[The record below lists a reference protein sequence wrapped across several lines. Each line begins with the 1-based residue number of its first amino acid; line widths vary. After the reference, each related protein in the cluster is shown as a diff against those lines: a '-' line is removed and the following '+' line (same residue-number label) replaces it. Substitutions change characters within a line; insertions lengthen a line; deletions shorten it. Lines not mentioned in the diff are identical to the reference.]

1 MNKQVSNIVPVLRL
15 GLVCLVLCSVL
26 YPLAVTGIG
35 QLFFPYQANGSL
47 IEDENGSL
55 IGSEL
60 IGQTFTD
67 PALFQGR
74 VSSIDNDASGSGTP
88 NYAPSNPDLISR
100 TEEAIRTQQAANPDG
115 GSVPMDLVT
124 NSGSGLD
131 PHISV
136 EAAEFQV
143 PRIAEASGIPKEE
156 LYKLIDQHRTSQ
168 VEDLLGAPAVN
179 ILQLNIDLLAL
190 R

>member
-35 QLFFPYQANGSL
+35 QLFFPYQADGSL
-47 IEDENGSL
+47 VKDADGRV

-88 NYAPSNPDLISR
+88 NYAPSNPDLILR
-100 TEEAIRTQQAANPDG
+100 TEEAIHAQQAANPDG
-115 GSVPMDLVT
+115 GSVPLDLVT

-131 PHISV
+131 PHISI
-136 EAAEFQV
+136 EAAEYQV
-143 PRIAEASGIPKEE
+143 PRIAEASDISEEE
-156 LYKLIDQHRTSQ
+156 LYKLIGENRTSE
-168 VEDLLGAPAVN
+168 VEELLGAPAVN
-179 ILQLNIDLLAL
+179 VLKLNTLLQAL
-190 R
+190 K

>member
-26 YPLAVTGIG
+26 YPLAVTSIG

-47 IEDENGSL
+47 IEGENGSV

-74 VSSIDNDASGSGTP
+74 VSSIENDASGSGTP

-100 TEEAIRTQQAANPDG
+100 TEEAIRTQQASNPDG
-115 GSVPMDLVT
+115 GIVPMDLVT

-143 PRIAEASGIPKEE
+143 PRIAKASGIPKEE

-168 VEDLLGAPAVN
+168 VEDLLRAPAVN

-190 R
+190 K

>member
-1 MNKQVSNIVPVLRL
+1 MNKQESNLIPALRL
-15 GLVCLVLCSVL
+15 GLVCLVLCSVM

-35 QLFFPYQANGSL
+35 QLFFSYQANGSL
-47 IEDENGSL
+47 TEDENDNV

-74 VSSIDNDASGSGTP
+74 VSSIENDAAGSGTP
-88 NYAPSNPDLISR
+88 NYAPSNPELISR
-100 TEEAIRTQQAANPDG
+100 TKDAIEAQQLANPDG
-115 GSVPMDLVT
+115 GPVPLDLVT

-143 PRIAEASGIPKEE
+143 PRIAEVRGIPEEE
-156 LYKLIDQHRTSQ
+156 LYNLIERHRTSHL
-168 VEDLLGAPAVN
+168 EEMLGAPAVN
-179 ILQLNIDLLAL
+179 VLKMNVDLQAL

>member
-1 MNKQVSNIVPVLRL
+1 MNKQVSTIMPVLRL
-15 GLVCLVLCSVL
+15 GLVSLVLCSVL

-35 QLFFPYQANGSL
+35 QLLFPYQADGSL
-47 IEDENGSL
+47 MEDENGSV

-88 NYAPSNPDLISR
+88 NYAPSNPELIYR
-100 TEEAIRTQQAANPDG
+100 TEETLHTQQAANPDG
-115 GSVPMDLVT
+115 GTVPMDLVT

-136 EAAEFQV
+136 EAAEYQV
-143 PRIAEASGIPKEE
+143 PRIAEASGIPAEE
-156 LYKLIDQHRTSQ
+156 LYKLIDRHRTSQ
-168 VEDLLGAPAVN
+168 LEELLGAPAVN
-179 ILQLNIDLLAL
+179 VLQLNVDLQAL
-190 R
+190 K